1 MIMSGAKR
9 YGISRR
15 DLLKLTLGTAA
26 VSAAGVLPP
35 KARAEKRRGSLK
47 MGHIGDITNFDCT
60 KLAVANYPVFSQL
73 YNVLLR
79 LDETLKPHPELAESY
94 EMARNGL
101 SLTLKLRKGVKFHS
115 GREFEA
121 KDVAFTVGYYKD
133 DATAANIQKLVRG
146 IRTVDTPERY
156 TAILRFENPFPFV
169 FDALDNLF
177 IVDKDTVADIKTKPA
192 GTGPFMLAS
201 WDPGNVVT
209 LRRFGG
215 YWRKGYPLLDE
226 IIVQAMPDID
236 AMQIAFESG
245 ALDMIEQPRYEAVQK
260 LMANKDIRLVM
271 PPVSNVISI
280 VLNTTVRPFD
290 DKRVRQA
297 VNYAI
302 DRQKIVDQYLAGI
315 GEPWIE
321 PYPSTSLAYDKRLAN
336 RYTFNL
342 DKARELF
349 AQAGYGSG
357 LEFVHLMGPETASPG
372 GVKIAQILQADL
384 AKIGVK
390 SKIETGEV
398 AAVRP
403 RLVKGDYQ
411 LASWQYGPAHK
422 DPAVLFGGSI
432 SWSPTNGWH
441 KFTGPKYAE
450 LVSKG
455 ERTVDPTKRKEIY
468 RELTEFVLDES
479 FTIPLVPRLNI
490 LAIRSY
496 VRDFGWNTDAME
508 AFERTWLD
516 K

>member
-1 MIMSGAKR
+1 MRTSSSLPV
-9 YGISRR
+9 SRR
-15 DLLKLTLGTAA
+15 EMLQWSAGAFVAA
-26 VSAAGVLPP
+26 AAGAWPVNVG
-35 KARAEKRRGSLK
+35 AQKRGGTLK

-60 KLAVANYPVFSQL
+60 KLVVANYPIFSQL

-79 LDETLKPHPELAESY
+79 LDESLKPHPELAESY
-94 EMARNGL
+94 VLARNGL
-101 SLTLKLRKGVKFHS
+101 SMTLKLRKDVTFHS
-115 GREFEA
+115 GRAFEA
-121 KDVAFTVGYYKD
+121 KDVAFTVDYYKA
-133 DATAANIQKLVRG
+133 DATAANIQKLVRN
-146 IRTVDTPERY
+146 IRTVESPDRY
-156 TAILRFENPFPFV
+156 TAVLQFESPFPFV

-177 IVDKDTVADIKTKPA
+177 IVDRDVVADIKTKPA
-192 GTGPFMLAS
+192 GTGPFKLAS
-201 WDPGNVVT
+201 WDPGNTVT
-209 LRRFGG
+209 LRRFDG

-226 IIVQAMPDID
+226 VVVQAMPDID

-260 LMANKDIRLVM
+260 LMANREIRLVM

-280 VLNTTVRPFD
+280 VMNTTVKPFD

-297 VNYAI
+297 INYAI
-302 DRQKIVDQYLAGI
+302 DRKKIVDQYLAGI

-321 PYPSTSLAYDKRLAN
+321 PYPPASLAYDKGLAN
-336 RYTFNL
+336 RYSFDL
-342 DKARELF
+342 EKAKQLF
-349 AQAGYGSG
+349 TQAGHGSG
-357 LEFVHLMGPETASPG
+357 LEFVHIMGPETASPG

-411 LASWQYGPAHK
+411 RASWPYGPAHK

-432 SWSPTNGWH
+432 SWSPSNGWH
-441 KFTGPKYAE
+441 KVADPKYAE

-455 ERTVDPTKRKEIY
+455 ERTADPAKRREVY
-468 RELTEFVLDES
+468 RELTAYVLDQS

-496 VRDFGWNTDAME
+496 VKDFGWNTDAME